1 MSIIKSTAQISFF
14 LQILTYIAT
23 MYVFFFMYTPA
34 LLYVF
39 QLLKI
44 EIAVNTIEGI
54 FYYWMINSFSKISN
68 ITAYRYYD
76 WAISTPLMLFVLMAY
91 IRLKDEKNKIDNM
104 EELLKKDGFVI
115 LSVLLLNWFMLLTGY
130 LNEIKLMN
138 KYMSTIIGF
147 VPFALMFWIIY
158 DYFDVNTMKSGVYY
172 GFIYFVIVWAIYG
185 LAAIMGYN
193 MKNVMYNILDLFAK
207 NVTSIFIILVI
218 ISMYKKEEEKI

>member
-1 MSIIKSTAQISFF
+1 MNIIKSTAQISFF

-23 MYVFFFMYTPA
+23 IYVFFFMYTPA

-76 WAISTPLMLFVLMAY
+76 WAISTPLMLFVLIAY
-91 IRLKDEKNKIDNM
+91 IRLTDEKNKIDNM

-147 VPFALMFWIIY
+147 VPFVLMFWIIY
-158 DYFDVNTMKSGVYY
+158 DYFD
-172 GFIYFVIVWAIYG
+172 
-185 LAAIMGYN
+185 
-193 MKNVMYNILDLFAK
+193 
-207 NVTSIFIILVI
+207 
-218 ISMYKKEEEKI
+218 

>member
-1 MSIIKSTAQISFF
+1 
-14 LQILTYIAT
+14 
-23 MYVFFFMYTPA
+23 
-34 LLYVF
+34 
-39 QLLKI
+39 
-44 EIAVNTIEGI
+44 
-54 FYYWMINSFSKISN
+54 
-68 ITAYRYYD
+68 
-76 WAISTPLMLFVLMAY
+76 MLFVLIAY

-147 VPFALMFWIIY
+147 VPFVLMFWIIY
-158 DYFDVNTMKSGVYY
+158 DYYDLQNFDTTVYY